1 MWLNGHLHSGWD
13 PNCLVHLLS
22 GRKQALCV
30 LMMDSVF
37 VGGSTQD
44 SEVHLLQNAKRFTE
58 RIQQQRF
65 HLQQADKFPEAF
77 STEVS
82 KMREQ
87 LLKYQN
93 EYNAV
98 KEREYH
104 NQYRLNR

>member
-1 MWLNGHLHSGWD
+1 MAICILAGTLTA
-13 PNCLVHLLS
+13 LS
-22 GRKQALCV
+22 TPFLGESRPCV
-30 LMMDSVF
+30 SSWCDSVL
-37 VGGSTQD
+37 VGRSTQD

>member
-1 MWLNGHLHSGWD
+1 MWLSGHLHSGWD
-13 PNCLVHLLS
+13 PNRLAHLLS

-30 LMMDSVF
+30 LTMRLCSC
-37 VGGSTQD
+37 GTSTQD
-44 SEVHLLQNAKRFTE
+44 SEVHLLQNAKRFAE
-58 RIQQQRF
+58 RIQQQRI